1 MGTKRTNRLN
11 HLLIIPDG
19 DRRYARREYLAGL
32 FNESLEAFREIL
44 SALSKRDAELLEK
57 RIGKYNQTERDPFYD
72 DSENSRDILDSG
84 KIFVPQDYL
93 LNSYKRGGEV
103 FSSLI
108 KWILQND
115 ITKVLSIY
123 ALQRRNLERPNEQ
136 VEVMLKVEA
145 EFFKIWTDNKE
156 MMSSCEVKF
165 VGDQKIFDLYKDKK
179 ILREAIDYYVNNIK
193 LLEKRSLG
201 KKLKVY
207 VLAPYDREWEIN
219 QAIVRGRFNPVRLV
233 VKEEVDLVIR
243 TGNAKTFTSGALPYQ
258 VAYSQF
264 SSVPEYFP
272 DFTVEILQKAL
283 KGYGVKK
290 RESGL

>member
-1 MGTKRTNRLN
+1 MEAKRANKLN

-19 DRRYARREYLAGL
+19 DRRYARREYLAEL

-44 SALSKRDAELLEK
+44 SVLKKDTELLEE
-57 RIGKYNQTERDPFYD
+57 RIEEYSRTGRDPFYD
-72 DSENSRDILDSG
+72 DCDNSIDILDSG
-84 KIFVPQDYL
+84 KIFVPQGYL
-93 LNSYKRGGEV
+93 FNSYKKGGEV
-103 FSSLI
+103 FSSII

-115 ITKVLSIY
+115 ITKILSIY
-123 ALQRRNLERPNEQ
+123 ALQRRNLERPDEQ

-145 EFFKIWTDNKE
+145 EFFKIWIDNKE
-156 MMSSCEVKF
+156 MMSSCKVKF

-179 ILREAIDYYVNNIK
+179 ILGEVINDYVNNIK
-193 LLEKRSLG
+193 LLETRSSG

-207 VLAPYDREWEIN
+207 VLTPYDGVWEIN
-219 QAIVRGRFNPVRLV
+219 QAIVNGRFNPARLV
-233 VKEEVDLVIR
+233 VKEEVDLIIR
-243 TGNAKTFTSGALPYQ
+243 AGNAKTPTSGALPYQ

-272 DFTVEILQKAL
+272 DVTVEILQEAL
-283 KGYGVKK
+283 KEYGAKK